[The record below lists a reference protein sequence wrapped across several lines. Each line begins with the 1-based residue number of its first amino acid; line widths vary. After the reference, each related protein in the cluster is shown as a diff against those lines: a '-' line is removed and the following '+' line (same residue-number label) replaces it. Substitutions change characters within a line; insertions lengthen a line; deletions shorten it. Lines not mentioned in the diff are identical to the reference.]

1 MVFRLI
7 KSKLKSNNKMENQ
20 TTSSKSI
27 MLNYGLY
34 LGLASILIQLI
45 IYVSGMTYENPW
57 WGSVISI
64 VSYVVLI
71 FMGTKS
77 FRTNNHGLLSFGEGL
92 KIGIGISLISAIIF
106 VIYDQIFRNFIEPE
120 YLVNVLEVTRE
131 KMLDQNISSEII
143 DSSLEI
149 TETMASPLISSGV
162 AIISSLFLGFIIS
175 LFTTLIL
182 KKGEE

>member
-45 IYVSGMTYENPW
+45 IYVSGMTYDQPW
-57 WGSVISI
+57 WVQVLGLLVSI
-64 VSYVVLI
+64 ALV
-71 FMGTKS
+71 FMGTKA
-77 FRTNNHGLLSFGEGL
+77 FRTNNNELLSFGEGL
-92 KIGIGISLISAIIF
+92 KVGVGISLVSAIIG
-106 VIYDQIFRNFIEPE
+106 VIYQQIFINFIEPDFMS
-120 YLVNVLEVTRE
+120 NSMEVARQQMAE
-131 KMLDQNISSEII
+131 QNLTSEQI
-143 DSSLEI
+143 DAAMQMSEGLS
-149 TETMASPLISSGV
+149 SPLATVGFTLIG
-162 AIISSLFLGFIIS
+162 ALFVGFIIS